1 MLKVI
6 VIRKP
11 GDQYAHG
18 HIGAEGCDR
27 VFCGMPIPSAILE
40 MWDDPRNPYVGKGKV
55 SCVSCLTEWN
65 DGRTS
70 GFRAVVGDST
80 SEVSGVE
87 DGSKEP
93 QIG

>member
-27 VFCGMPIPSAILE
+27 VFCGMAIPSAILE
-40 MWDDPRNPYVGKGKV
+40 MWDDPRNPYVGKGNV
-55 SCVSCLTEWN
+55 SCVSCLTEWK
-65 DGRTS
+65 DGRQE
-70 GFRAVVGDST
+70 GYRALVSDAPGGLVGTDST
-80 SEVSGVE
+80 VE
-87 DGSKEP
+87 GPE
-93 QIG
+93 GA